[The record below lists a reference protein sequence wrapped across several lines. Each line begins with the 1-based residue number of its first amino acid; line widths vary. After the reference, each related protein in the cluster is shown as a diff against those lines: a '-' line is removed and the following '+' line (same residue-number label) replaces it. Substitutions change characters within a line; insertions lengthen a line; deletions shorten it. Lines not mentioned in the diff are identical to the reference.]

1 MFTSIFT
8 VTALRWPSY
17 SGLSPSAL
25 FDYRLNPWFVEAA
38 TSAKDIVIIADFSTA
53 LSDYKLSL
61 VRATTLAALDTL
73 GANDFVN
80 VLSLE
85 PSNYEV
91 VPCFKEVIVQVNSFN
106 IINNINKHIW
116 NDYTFDITQI
126 LC

>member
-1 MFTSIFT
+1 MYFVI
-8 VTALRWPSY
+8 TALRWPSY

-38 TSAKDIVIIADFSTA
+38 TSAKDIVIIADFAMT

-61 VRATTLAALDTL
+61 VRATALAALDTL

-85 PSNYEV
+85 SSNYEI
-91 VPCFKEVIVQVNSFN
+91 VPCFKEVIVQVN
-106 IINNINKHIW
+106 H
-116 NDYTFDITQI
+116 Y
-126 LC
+126 

>member
-1 MFTSIFT
+1 
-8 VTALRWPSY
+8 LRWPSY

-38 TSAKDIVIIADFSTA
+38 TSAKDIVIIADFSIA

-85 PSNYEV
+85 SSNYEI
-91 VPCFKEVIVQVNSFN
+91 VPCFKEIIVQVYLYYIRYYFKQWLILLNSRL
-106 IINNINKHIW
+106 
-116 NDYTFDITQI
+116 TRRT
-126 LC
+126 

>member
-1 MFTSIFT
+1 
-8 VTALRWPSY
+8 
-17 SGLSPSAL
+17 L

-38 TSAKDIVIIADFSTA
+38 TSAKDIVIIADFSIA

-85 PSNYEV
+85 SSNYEI
-91 VPCFKEVIVQVNSFN
+91 VPCFKDMIVQVNIYLPHYYFKQWL
-106 IINNINKHIW
+106 IILNSRPMRR
-116 NDYTFDITQI
+116 T
-126 LC
+126 

>member
-1 MFTSIFT
+1 
-8 VTALRWPSY
+8 
-17 SGLSPSAL
+17 L

-38 TSAKDIVIIADFSTA
+38 TSAKDIVIIADFSIA

-85 PSNYEV
+85 SSNYEI
-91 VPCFKEVIVQVNSFN
+91 VPCFKEIIVQVYLYYIRYYF
-106 IINNINKHIW
+106 KQW
-116 NDYTFDITQI
+116 LI
-126 LC
+126 LLNFRLTRRT

>member
-1 MFTSIFT
+1 M
-8 VTALRWPSY
+8 RWPSY

-38 TSAKDIVIIADFSTA
+38 TSAKDVVIIADFSST

-61 VRATTLAALDTL
+61 VRATTLAVLDTL

-85 PSNYEV
+85 SSNYEI
-91 VPCFKEVIVQVNSFN
+91 VPCFKEIIVQVSYN
-106 IINNINKHIW
+106 IDIN
-116 NDYTFDITQI
+116 I
-126 LC
+126 L

>member
-1 MFTSIFT
+1 MQTYIFIDSWLLYLNI
-8 VTALRWPSY
+8 ALRWPSY

-38 TSAKDIVIIADFSTA
+38 TSAKDIVIIADFSIA

-73 GANDFVN
+73 GANDYVN

-85 PSNYEV
+85 SSNYEI
-91 VPCFKEVIVQVNSFN
+91 VPCFKETIVQVNICS
-106 IINNINKHIW
+106 
-116 NDYTFDITQI
+116 T
-126 LC
+126 LLS